1 MNDLLAKISSYN
13 IFNYLFPGALLVVVA
28 ERMGIVALPQQL
40 DIITRLLIYYS
51 AGLGISRVGSLILE
65 PALLWTGF
73 VKYSEYSDY
82 VTACDADPKI
92 VTLVEASNTF
102 RTIAAGALCLLVAWP
117 LSSMAQ
123 KGVIAPTTGTLL
135 SLALVLVVFLASF
148 KKQVGYV
155 KKRVARRCP
164 PTGSNPADRPRA
176 KPSRKAGD

>member
-13 IFNYLFPGALLVVVA
+13 IFNYLFPGALFVVVA
-28 ERMGIVALPQQL
+28 ERMGIVALPQL

-65 PALLWTGF
+65 PALLWTRF

-117 LSSMAQ
+117 VSTMAR
-123 KGVIAPTTGTLL
+123 KGVIAPTMGTLL
-135 SLALVLVVFLASF
+135 SLLLVLVVFLASF
-148 KKQVGYV
+148 RKQVGFV

-164 PTGSNPADRPRA
+164 PSGPNDADGPGSKVARKTG
-176 KPSRKAGD
+176 

>member
-13 IFNYLFPGALLVVVA
+13 IFNFLFPGALFVVVA
-28 ERMGIVALPQQL
+28 ERMGIIVLPQL

-65 PALLWTGF
+65 PALLWIGF

-102 RTIAAGALCLLVAWP
+102 RTIAAGVLSLLVAWP
-117 LSSMAQ
+117 LSAIAR

-148 KKQVGYV
+148 RKQVGFV

-164 PTGSNPADRPRA
+164 PASNERPAGGSRTKPKRPTQ
-176 KPSRKAGD
+176 

>member
-13 IFNYLFPGALLVVVA
+13 IFNYLFPGALFVVVA
-28 ERMGIVALPQQL
+28 ERMGIVVLPQQL

-65 PALLWTGF
+65 PILLFTRF
-73 VKYSEYSDY
+73 VTYSDYSDY

-102 RTIAAGALCLLVAWP
+102 RTIAAGSLCLLIAWP

-123 KGVIAPTTGTLL
+123 KGVIGPTTGTILA
-135 SLALVLVVFLASF
+135 LALVLVVFLASF
-148 KKQVGYV
+148 KKQVGYL
-155 KKRVARRCP
+155 KKRVSRLCP
-164 PTGSNPADRPRA
+164 PPGSNAPDPPRSKA
-176 KPSRKAGD
+176 SRKADN

>member
-13 IFNYLFPGALLVVVA
+13 FFNYLFPGALFVVVA

-51 AGLGISRVGSLILE
+51 AGLGISRVGSLVLE
-65 PALLWTGF
+65 PVLLFTRF
-73 VKYSEYSDY
+73 VTYSEYSDY

-117 LSSMAQ
+117 LSSMAR
-123 KGVIAPTTGTLL
+123 KGLIAPTTGTVL

-164 PTGSNPADRPRA
+164 PTGSNAPDRPRSKA
-176 KPSRKAGD
+176 SRKAGD

>member
-13 IFNYLFPGALLVVVA
+13 IFNYLFPGALFVVVA
-28 ERMGIVALPQQL
+28 ERMGIVALPQL

-65 PALLWTGF
+65 PALLWTRF
-73 VKYSEYSDY
+73 VTYSEYSDY

-102 RTIAAGALCLLVAWP
+102 RTIAAGALCLLIAWP

-123 KGVIAPTTGTLL
+123 KGMITPTTGTAL
-135 SLALVLVVFLASF
+135 SLTLVLVVFLASF

-164 PTGSNPADRPRA
+164 ASGSNVPAPPHSKA
-176 KPSRKAGD
+176 GRKAGD